1 MRSSRIDRTFATVP
15 QVIFLLLLLVSLTLS
30 GCGGG
35 GGGAST
41 PAPQDDEMPP
51 PQDDEMP
58 PPQDDEMPP
67 SQDDEMPP
75 SQDDEMPPSQD
86 DEMPPSQDDE
96 MPPQKPVQQPSQPT
110 NRQPSQPTNQQP
122 SQPTN
127 QQPSQ
132 PTNQQPSQSPEP
144 CFSTFAGCLTEVLY
158 KDLFQAIKITHTIH
172 PGFTNQ
178 WGLDKIEA
186 ADAWSQLQ
194 LKYGPDTVPPG
205 DGITLGAIDTGIDE
219 NHPVFAGKTVTEVLL
234 LGATKEVGDDFSHG
248 TAVASVMV
256 ANPDLAFVTRTDGAL
271 GVAWGADI
279 TMFAI
284 PTGSAGGNFVP
295 IGLTNLKYWDDPTR
309 QPSVIKAATGWS
321 SNGRSLDFVN
331 VSLGF
336 DSIVDMYSKSDLTS
350 NLGNHIDAF
359 KQSGSSSK
367 TVFVWAAG
375 NAHGDDCDENDFPAS
390 HRNNLC
396 VNGKVNAVSPGV
408 LAGLPVRIPEL
419 RTHHIAVVAVNRN
432 GDIASFSN
440 RCGIAADWC
449 IAAPGVQIQSAYFGP
464 YQGRNAVRASAN
476 PSGTSFA
483 APMVTG
489 GLAVMKHFFRSQLSN
504 ADLVERLYRTA
515 KKSRIYADRAIYGQG
530 LMDLNAAVTPDGIT
544 FVALGNR
551 VDDGG
556 ISVNSTSLNL
566 GAAFGD
572 GLTQSFANREIV
584 AFDQLGAPFWYPL
597 DSLAGTR
604 SGPSIQSQLTKF
616 MSSTENER
624 EFGIFRPTLGALPAE
639 HSNLNSNR
647 FSLGL
652 MDTPDLVNDGGH
664 LSLLGRAIA
673 LKRSVSD
680 KLGFSL
686 FSSEGKGDQARVA
699 GMEFVSRPSKRNI
712 ALRSG
717 VVAERQSLLRS
728 SAAGAFGR
736 MSGNSVFAGLEGNL
750 KVGSWHLSGGAEVG
764 TAIANIDESLLSVKS
779 PLTTSAFAFRART
792 KLNERDTLN
801 FALSQP
807 VRIES
812 GRAEY
817 TIPVGRTVEGEVLKS
832 SGSADLEPSGRQ
844 MDLAMQ
850 WRRALPSGN
859 GDFRLATGLSLHP
872 GHSDAAEPTISVL
885 AGWRLGF

>member
-1 MRSSRIDRTFATVP
+1 MRSSRIDRSFGTGS

-41 PAPQDDEMPP
+41 PAPQDEMPPPQDEMP

-58 PPQDDEMPP
+58 PQDDEMPPQDDEMPP
-67 SQDDEMPP
+67 QDEPP
-75 SQDDEMPPSQD
+75 PTVQQ
-86 DEMPPSQDDE
+86 
-96 MPPQKPVQQPSQPT
+96 PPQQPVQQPPQQPVQQPPQQPVQQPSQPT
-110 NRQPSQPTNQQP
+110 NQ
-122 SQPTN
+122 
-127 QQPSQ
+127 
-132 PTNQQPSQSPEP
+132 QSPTAQVP
-144 CFSTFAGCLTEVLY
+144 CFSTFTGCLTEVLY
-158 KDLFQAIKITHTIH
+158 KDLFQAIKTTHTIH

-178 WGLDKIEA
+178 WGLDKTKA

-219 NHPVFAGKTVTEVLL
+219 NHPVFAGKTVNEVLL

-256 ANPDLAFVTRTDGAL
+256 ANPDLAFVTQTDAAL

-279 TMFAI
+279 TMFAV
-284 PTGSAGGNFVP
+284 PAGSGGGNFVP
-295 IGLTNLKYWDDPTR
+295 VALTNLKYWDDPTR
-309 QPSVIKAATGWS
+309 FPSVFKAATGWS

-336 DSIVDMYSKSDLTS
+336 QSIIDMYSKSDLTS
-350 NLGNHIDAF
+350 SLGNHVDAF

-375 NAHGDDCDENDFPAS
+375 NAHGDPCDENDFPAS
-390 HRNNLC
+390 HRKNLC

-408 LAGLPVRIPEL
+408 VAGLPVRFPEL

-464 YQGRNAVRASAN
+464 HRGQDGVRASAN

-489 GLAVMKHFFRSQLSN
+489 GLAVMKQFFRSQLSN
-504 ADLVERLYRTA
+504 AKLVERLYRTA
-515 KKSRIYADRAIYGQG
+515 KKTGIYANKSIYGQG

-544 FVALGNR
+544 FVTSGNR
-551 VDDGG
+551 VNDGG
-556 ISVNSTSLNL
+556 ISLDSTSLNL

-572 GLTQSFANREIV
+572 GLTQSLAGQEIV
-584 AFDQLGAPFWYPL
+584 AFDQLGAPFWYSL

-604 SGPSIQSQLTKF
+604 SGPSIQSRLTKF
-616 MSSTENER
+616 MSSTENDR
-624 EFGIFRPTLGALPAE
+624 EFGIFRPTLGAVPAE
-639 HSNLNSNR
+639 HSTLNSNR

-652 MDTPDLVNDGGH
+652 MGTSTLVNDGGH
-664 LSLLGRAIA
+664 LSLLGQAIA
-673 LKRSVSD
+673 LNRSVSD

-686 FSSEGKGDQARVA
+686 FSSEGNGDQARVA

-736 MSGNSVFAGLEGNL
+736 MSGNSVFVGLESNL
-750 KVGSWHLSGGAEVG
+750 KVGPWHLSAGAEVG
-764 TAIANIDESLLSVKS
+764 TAIADIDESLLSVKS

-792 KLNERDTLN
+792 KLNERDILN

-812 GRAEY
+812 GRAEF

-844 MDLAMQ
+844 IDLTAQ

-859 GDFRLATGLSLHP
+859 GDFRLATGVSFHP
-872 GHSDAAEPTISVL
+872 GHSDSAEPTISVL
-885 AGWRLGF
+885 AGWRRGF

>member
-58 PPQDDEMPP
+58 P

-75 SQDDEMPPSQD
+75 SQDDEMPPSQ
-86 DEMPPSQDDE
+86 DE

-110 NRQPSQPTNQQP
+110 NRQPSQPANQQP
-122 SQPTN
+122 SQPAN

-132 PTNQQPSQSPEP
+132 PANQQPSQPQVP

-178 WGLDKIEA
+178 WGLDKIKA

-256 ANPDLAFVTRTDGAL
+256 ANPDLAFVSRTMGAL

-295 IGLTNLKYWDDPTR
+295 IGLTDLKYWDDPTR

-419 RTHHIAVVAVNRN
+419 RTHHIAVVAVDQI

-464 YQGRNAVRASAN
+464 HEGQNAVRASAN

-489 GLAVMKHFFRSQLSN
+489 GLAVMKQFFRSQLSN
-504 ADLVERLYRTA
+504 AKLVERLYRTA
-515 KKSRIYADRAIYGQG
+515 KKTGIYANKSIYGQG
-530 LMDLNAAVTPDGIT
+530 LMDLNAAVTPAGIT
-544 FVALGNR
+544 FVTSGNR
-551 VDDGG
+551 VNDGG
-556 ISVNSTSLNL
+556 ISLDSTTLNL

-572 GLTQSFANREIV
+572 GLTQSFANQELV

-616 MSSTENER
+616 LSLTKDGR
-624 EFGIFRPTLGALPAE
+624 ESGIFRPTLGALPAE

-652 MDTPDLVNDGGH
+652 MDSPDLVNDGGH

-673 LKRSVSD
+673 LNRSVSD
-680 KLGFSL
+680 KMGFSL
-686 FSSEGKGDQARVA
+686 FSSEGNGDQARVA
-699 GMEFVSRPSKRNI
+699 GMEFVSRPSKKNI
-712 ALRSG
+712 TLRSG

-736 MSGNSVFAGLEGNL
+736 MSGNSVFAGLEGNS
-750 KVGSWHLSGGAEVG
+750 KIGSWHLSAGAEVG
-764 TAIANIDESLLSVKS
+764 TAIADIDESLLSVKS

-844 MDLAMQ
+844 IDLAMQ
-850 WRRALPSGN
+850 WRRSLPSGN

-872 GHSDAAEPTISVL
+872 GHSESAEPTISVL

>member
-1 MRSSRIDRTFATVP
+1 MRSSRIDRSFGTGP

-41 PAPQDDEMPP
+41 PAPQDEMPPPQDEMPP
-51 PQDDEMP
+51 PQDDEL
-58 PPQDDEMPP
+58 PPQDEPP
-67 SQDDEMPP
+67 PTVQ
-75 SQDDEMPPSQD
+75 Q
-86 DEMPPSQDDE
+86 
-96 MPPQKPVQQPSQPT
+96 PPQKPV
-110 NRQPSQPTNQQP
+110 RQPSQPTNQQS
-122 SQPTN
+122 SQP
-127 QQPSQ
+127 
-132 PTNQQPSQSPEP
+132 PEP

-158 KDLFQAIKITHTIH
+158 KDLFQAIKTVHTIH
-172 PGFTNQ
+172 PAYSNQ
-178 WGLDKIEA
+178 WGLDKIKA

-205 DGITLGAIDTGIDE
+205 DGITPGAIDTGIDE
-219 NHPVFAGKTVTEVLL
+219 NHPVFAGKTVTEELL
-234 LGATKEVGDDFSHG
+234 LDATKEDGSSSSHG

-256 ANPDLAFVTRTDGAL
+256 ANPDLDFVTRTDGAL

-284 PTGSAGGNFVP
+284 RAGSGGGGFVP
-295 IGLTNLKYWDDPTR
+295 VALTSLKYWDNPAR

-336 DSIVDMYSKSDLTS
+336 RSIINMYSKSDLAS
-350 NLGNHIDAF
+350 NLGNHIDAL

-375 NAHGDDCDENDFPAS
+375 NSHGRDCDRNDFPAG
-390 HRNNLC
+390 HENLC
-396 VNGKVNAVSPGV
+396 DVNGKVNAVSPGV

-419 RTHHIAVVAVNRN
+419 RENHIAVVAVDRN

-449 IAAPGVQIQSAYFGP
+449 IAAPGVQIRSAYFGP
-464 YQGRNAVRASAN
+464 YQGQNAQRGSYG

-504 ADLVERLYRTA
+504 AKLVERLYKTA
-515 KKSRIYADRAIYGQG
+515 KKTGIHANKSIYGQG

-544 FVALGNR
+544 FVASGNR
-551 VDDGG
+551 VNDGG
-556 ISVNSTSLNL
+556 ISLDGTSVNL

-572 GLTQSFANREIV
+572 GLTRSFANQEIV
-584 AFDQLGAPFWYPL
+584 AFDQLGAPFWYSL
-597 DSLAGTR
+597 DSLASTR
-604 SGPSIQSQLTKF
+604 SGPSIQSRLTKF
-616 MSSTENER
+616 MSLTENDR

-647 FSLGL
+647 FSLEL

-673 LKRSVSD
+673 LNRSVSD

-686 FSSEGKGDQARVA
+686 FSSEGNGDQARVA

-750 KVGSWHLSGGAEVG
+750 KVGSWHLSAGAEVG

-817 TIPVGRTVEGEVLKS
+817 TIPVGRTVEGDVLKS
-832 SGSADLEPSGRQ
+832 SYSADLKPSGRQ
-844 MDLAMQ
+844 IDLAMQ

-859 GDFRLATGLSLHP
+859 GDFRLAAGLSFHP
-872 GHSDAAEPTISVL
+872 GHSDAAEPTISIL

>member
-1 MRSSRIDRTFATVP
+1 MRSSRIDRSFGTVS

-41 PAPQDDEMPP
+41 PAPQDEMPPSQDEMPP
-51 PQDDEMP
+51 PQQDEMP
-58 PPQDDEMPP
+58 PQDDDMPP
-67 SQDDEMPP
+67 SQDDDMPP
-75 SQDDEMPPSQD
+75 SQDDDMPPSQD
-86 DEMPPSQDDE
+86 DDMPPSQDDD

-110 NRQPSQPTNQQP
+110 NRQPSQPTNRQP
-122 SQPTN
+122 SQPA
-127 QQPSQ
+127 
-132 PTNQQPSQSPEP
+132 NQQPSQSPEP

-158 KDLFQAIKITHTIH
+158 KDLFQAIKTVHTKH
-172 PGFTNQ
+172 PAFSNQ
-178 WGLDKIEA
+178 WGLDKVKA

-234 LGATKEVGDDFSHG
+234 LGANKEVGDNFSHG

-256 ANPDLAFVTRTDGAL
+256 ANPDLAFITRTDGAL

-295 IGLTNLKYWDDPTR
+295 IALTSLKYWDDPTR
-309 QPSVIKAATGWS
+309 QPSVFKAATGWS

-336 DSIVDMYSKSDLTS
+336 RSIINMYSKSDLTS

-390 HRNNLC
+390 HRNLLC
-396 VNGKVNAVSPGV
+396 KNGKVNAVSPGV

-419 RTHHIAVVAVNRN
+419 RTHHIAVVAVNSN

-449 IAAPGVQIQSAYFGP
+449 LAAPGVQIQSAYFGP
-464 YQGRNAVRASAN
+464 YRGQDGVQASAN

-504 ADLVERLYRTA
+504 TELVERLYRTA
-515 KKSRIYADRAIYGQG
+515 NKSGIYADTAIYGQG

-551 VDDGG
+551 VNDGG
-556 ISVNSTSLNL
+556 ISVDSTSLNL

-572 GLTQSFANREIV
+572 GLTQSLAGQEIV

-604 SGPSIQSQLTKF
+604 SGPSIQSRLTKF
-616 MSSTENER
+616 MSSTKNER

-639 HSNLNSNR
+639 HSTLNSNR
-647 FSLGL
+647 FNLGL

-673 LKRSVSD
+673 LNRSVSD

-686 FSSEGKGDQARVA
+686 FSSEGNGDQARVA
-699 GMEFVSRPSKRNI
+699 GMEFVSQPSKKNI
-712 ALRSG
+712 TLRSG

-750 KVGSWHLSGGAEVG
+750 QVGSWHLSAGAEVG
-764 TAIANIDESLLSVKS
+764 TAIADIDESLLSVES
-779 PLTTSAFAFRART
+779 PLTTSAFAFRARN

-817 TIPVGRTVEGEVLKS
+817 TIPVGRTVEGDVLKS
-832 SGSADLEPSGRQ
+832 SYSSFGVQ
-844 MDLAMQ
+844 
-850 WRRALPSGN
+850 N
-859 GDFRLATGLSLHP
+859 P
-872 GHSDAAEPTISVL
+872 G
-885 AGWRLGF
+885 